1 MDTYLN
7 IFVDTVFGFVALF
20 TLTKILGKTQISQLT
35 AFDFISAVIIGELVG
50 NALFDKKAGIPEIAF
65 VIILWG
71 TLLYTIE
78 KIAQKFRQTRFILEG
93 KPSLVIHKGNL
104 IREEMK
110 KNKLN
115 IDELQQLLRDKGVF
129 SIQEVEYAILETNG
143 YVSVLKKSPYQ
154 TPNKKDL
161 HVYPED
167 VYLPYTLISDGEL
180 IVDNLKEA
188 QVSEEWLYNE
198 LKRQQYNRV
207 EDIYYAEYI
216 EGQKLFILPFT
227 EKNERIND

>member
-1 MDTYLN
+1 
-7 IFVDTVFGFVALF
+7 
-20 TLTKILGKTQISQLT
+20 
-35 AFDFISAVIIGELVG
+35 
-50 NALFDKKAGIPEIAF
+50 
-65 VIILWG
+65 
-71 TLLYTIE
+71 
-78 KIAQKFRQTRFILEG
+78 
-93 KPSLVIHKGNL
+93 
-104 IREEMK
+104 
-110 KNKLN
+110 
-115 IDELQQLLRDKGVF
+115 LLRDKGVF

-227 EKNERIND
+227 EKNERSEEHTSELQSRFDLVCRLLLEKKKKLP